1 MEFET
6 RVKDLILT
14 LLDKPLTKMT
24 IQEELMTKYSESLRR
39 NIRRTQE
46 LEFTLQK
53 YQRANSFVEAFDAR
67 FSELE
72 KKLKEQAI
80 NYDEQFVKVNR
91 HLHEEVHDQF
101 KKHQTEIDSWKRW
114 FAKI

>member
-1 MEFET
+1 MQVAGKRQFLSIYLSCPVFKSGLSEGGNKEMSKVMTHELVNKVTKAMNEVNFMEFET

-53 YQRANSFVEAFDAR
+53 Y
-67 FSELE
+67 
-72 KKLKEQAI
+72 
-80 NYDEQFVKVNR
+80 
-91 HLHEEVHDQF
+91 
-101 KKHQTEIDSWKRW
+101 
-114 FAKI
+114 